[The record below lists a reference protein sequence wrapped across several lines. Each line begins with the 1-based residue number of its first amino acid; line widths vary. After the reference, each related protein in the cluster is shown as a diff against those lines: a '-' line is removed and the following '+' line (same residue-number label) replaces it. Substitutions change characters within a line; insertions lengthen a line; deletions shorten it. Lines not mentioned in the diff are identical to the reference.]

1 MYATIKGFVTMI
13 EPSYIVVE
21 NQGIGY
27 LILTPNPFSYQIKN
41 EVLIYVHHYVKED
54 INALYG
60 FKSFEAKKM
69 FIKLI
74 NVSGIGPKSALSILA
89 SDRLDDLVQAI
100 EMADIVYLKK
110 FPGIGPKSAQQI
122 ILDLQ
127 GKIQLT
133 PTEQQPKLTDVEEA
147 LFALGYKKADIKK
160 TLASLDTSLTIE
172 QMIKEALKKMMRSH
186 E

>member
-1 MYATIKGFVTMI
+1 MYATIKGFVKLI
-13 EPSYIVVE
+13 EPSYIILE

-27 LILTPNPFSYQIKN
+27 LILTPNPYAYQIN
-41 EVLIYVHHYVKED
+41 SETTVHVHHYVKED

-60 FKSFEAKKM
+60 FSSLEAKKM
-69 FIKLI
+69 FIRLI

-89 SDRLDDLVQAI
+89 SDRLEDLIKAI
-100 EMADIVYLKK
+100 DFADIAYLKK

-133 PTEQQPKLTDVEEA
+133 STEQQPKLTDVEEA
-147 LFALGYKKADIKK
+147 LTALGYKKTDIQK
-160 TLASLDTSLTIE
+160 TLSSLDINLSVE
-172 QMIKEALKKMMRSH
+172 EMIKEALKKMMRSH